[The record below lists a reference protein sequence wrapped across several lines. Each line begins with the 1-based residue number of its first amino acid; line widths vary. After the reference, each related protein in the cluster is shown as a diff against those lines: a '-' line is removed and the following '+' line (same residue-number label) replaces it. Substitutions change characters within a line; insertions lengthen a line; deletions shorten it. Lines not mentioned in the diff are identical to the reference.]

1 MDGRV
6 KPGHDDMG
14 AHGLNLATHRRDQ
27 VACPPL
33 ADYGREARAMVASAT
48 PRSTVPPRRLGIIGS
63 IVGVLALMAAVLP
76 HWVVPIVFPPPPAD
90 KVIVD
95 TGHRIKDRI
104 VAKVKGVEYQAP
116 KVEKSAGRSWSE
128 TASVAAIS
136 LGLLAVLFSV
146 LSLIFRE
153 ERLLAAVAA
162 ALGTGAIAIEISFVM
177 MGVLILIVVLYVVGN
192 IIGLF

>member
-1 MDGRV
+1 M
-6 KPGHDDMG
+6 
-14 AHGLNLATHRRDQ
+14 T
-27 VACPPL
+27 
-33 ADYGREARAMVASAT
+33 ASAT
-48 PRSTVPPRRLGIIGS
+48 TSSAAPSRRLGIIGS
-63 IVGVLALMAAVLP
+63 IVGMLALMAAVLP
-76 HWVVPIVFPPPPAD
+76 HWVVPMVFPPPPAD

-136 LGLLAVLFSV
+136 LGLLAILFSV

-162 ALGTGAIAIEISFVM
+162 TLGTGAIAIEISFLA
-177 MGVLILIVVLYVVGN
+177 MGVLMLIVILYVVAN

>member
-1 MDGRV
+1 MI
-6 KPGHDDMG
+6 
-14 AHGLNLATHRRDQ
+14 
-27 VACPPL
+27 
-33 ADYGREARAMVASAT
+33 ASAT
-48 PRSTVPPRRLGIIGS
+48 PSSTAPSRRLGIIGS

-104 VAKVKGVEYQAP
+104 IAKVKGVEYQAP

-128 TASVAAIS
+128 TASVTAIS

-146 LSLIFRE
+146 LALVLRE
-153 ERLLAAVAA
+153 ERLLAGVAA
-162 ALGTGAIAIEISFVM
+162 ALGTGAIAIEISFLA
-177 MGVLILIVVLYVVGN
+177 MGVLMLIVILYVVGN
-192 IIGLF
+192 IIGLL

>member
-1 MDGRV
+1 M
-6 KPGHDDMG
+6 
-14 AHGLNLATHRRDQ
+14 T
-27 VACPPL
+27 
-33 ADYGREARAMVASAT
+33 ASAT
-48 PRSTVPPRRLGIIGS
+48 TGSAAPSRRLGIIGS

-116 KVEKSAGRSWSE
+116 QVEKSAGRSWSE
-128 TASVAAIS
+128 TASVTAIS
-136 LGLLAVLFSV
+136 LGLLAILLSV

-162 ALGTGAIAIEISFVM
+162 TLGTGAIAIEISFVM
-177 MGVLILIVVLYVVGN
+177 MGALILIAILYVIGN

>member
-1 MDGRV
+1 MNPWPIPAG
-6 KPGHDDMG
+6 K
-14 AHGLNLATHRRDQ
+14 
-27 VACPPL
+27 C
-33 ADYGREARAMVASAT
+33 RAMPASAT
-48 PRSTVPPRRLGIIGS
+48 TSSAAPSRRLGIIGS

-128 TASVAAIS
+128 TASVTAIS
-136 LGLLAVLFSV
+136 LGLLAILLSV

-162 ALGTGAIAIEISFVM
+162 TLGTGAIAIEISFFM
-177 MGVLILIVVLYVVGN
+177 MGALILIAILYVIGN

>member
-1 MDGRV
+1 M
-6 KPGHDDMG
+6 
-14 AHGLNLATHRRDQ
+14 T
-27 VACPPL
+27 
-33 ADYGREARAMVASAT
+33 ASAT
-48 PRSTVPPRRLGIIGS
+48 PVPAAPSRRLGIIGS
-63 IVGVLALMAAVLP
+63 IVGVLALIAAVLP

-104 VAKVKGVEYQAP
+104 VARVKGVEYQAP
-116 KVEKSAGRSWSE
+116 KVEKSAARSWSD

-136 LGLLAVLFSV
+136 LGLLAILFSV

-162 ALGTGAIAIEISFVM
+162 TLGTGAIAIEISFFMV
-177 MGVLILIVVLYVVGN
+177 GALILIAILYVVGN
-192 IIGLF
+192 IIGLL

>member
-1 MDGRV
+1 
-6 KPGHDDMG
+6 
-14 AHGLNLATHRRDQ
+14 
-27 VACPPL
+27 
-33 ADYGREARAMVASAT
+33 MVATATSSSAT
-48 PRSTVPPRRLGIIGS
+48 PSRRLGIIGS

-104 VAKVKGVEYQAP
+104 VAKVKGVEYRAP

-136 LGLLAVLFSV
+136 LGLLAILFSV

-162 ALGTGAIAIEISFVM
+162 TLGTGAIAIEISFFM
-177 MGVLILIVVLYVVGN
+177 MGALILIAILYVIGN